1 MKLSKLIN
9 NLLLIIL
16 GAHIVVM
23 PVLGQKEE
31 PKISPEEKT
40 KIEDV
45 RKAFVA
51 LEALSVEEKKVLEE
65 GILGPVEKGK
75 GIKLGDLPLPFA
87 ALPTSVRSV
96 LENIILKNPKIK
108 LSIPGFPKGFAIS
121 GDTVL
126 YGTQVGISFVFVIKT
141 KKDPAT
147 KLPNLGISAKID
159 LPKGWK
165 FSDSFPKLTSLNKL
179 RLPRSTFFV
188 STFDYTDPFSKAAIK
203 KGLFFLSGVEFT
215 GPAQKL
221 NLLKKIVTF
230 EDIGV
235 FFYASIPEKI
245 TDAIFAIKI
254 PARIGLDFEDM
265 HKKGKLKKPSK
276 LVRKITTAG
285 LTVAVTPALPLKL
298 KVKTGIMLWLTTQE
312 KPLEFSG
319 ELELDIEEATVAGR
333 MEEEMF
339 DPAFGLSWLALGDF
353 GLKVFLNYEIL
364 AATGLPSGIAFHG
377 KMGIGK
383 AVPKPTAS
391 VTALAKVTLEQIGEF
406 LFDGHIEKI
415 NLTEFVHFLSKVVKK
430 EIPLTKLPP
439 IELIDLDLKLA
450 VTNVKIKEKEYKA
463 GIEVSGGLR
472 VGDKKGT
479 VTVGF
484 TPGEKKV
491 WGKGYLSNIETKY
504 FSLTG
509 PGPDNKYGTKDDG
522 LIVDLMIS
530 SEMQY
535 FKMAG
540 KIAIPPLKLAAQA
553 VVGFA
558 KDRIQTDIRT
568 TIGDIFTIKGILNI
582 NPTNLKDFKFEG
594 TFERGFHDMTMAD
607 IKKRI
612 AEFKGKSEQDIL
624 SLDTKIKN
632 YENQIKKAEATVKTG
647 IYAEMAK
654 TDVKIKGINT
664 KIAQWEK
671 EIAQWK
677 KERENL
683 GCKGLKAL
691 RPVCSSRWTKITS
704 NNTKITEKKGEK
716 LILEKTYKNF
726 ILKVGGK
733 TADMVLKAV
742 EGFPAEIDK
751 LVNLKKTAQIGLKV
765 ISKLGEYIAQG
776 LFLIKEASIKT
787 SSQELE
793 KKKLPEIIIV
803 LQVGNK
809 TLNLSLQFDKNNPKA
824 IFKQVW
830 DRIVNSVKTELKK
843 VGLVK

>member
-65 GILGPVEKGK
+65 GILGPAEKGK

-121 GDTVL
+121 GDTIL
-126 YGTQVGISFVFVIKT
+126 YGTDVSISLVLVKKT
-141 KKDPAT
+141 GGT
-147 KLPNLGISAKID
+147 GKLPNLGISAKID

-179 RLPRSTFFV
+179 KLPRSTFFV

-235 FFYASIPEKI
+235 FFYASIPQKI

-265 HKKGKLKKPSK
+265 HKKGKLKKPPK
-276 LVRKITTAG
+276 FVRKITTGG
-285 LTVAVTPALPLKL
+285 LIVAVTPAPLKL
-298 KVKTGIMLWLTTQE
+298 KVKTSIILWLTTQE

-319 ELELDIEEATVAGR
+319 EVELDVEEATVAGR

-353 GLKVFLNYEIL
+353 GLKVFLNYEVL
-364 AATGLPSGIAFHG
+364 TATGLPSGIAFHG

-391 VTALAKVTLEQIGEF
+391 VIALAKVTPERIGEF

-415 NLTEFVHFLSKVVKK
+415 RLTEFVHFLSKAVKK
-430 EIPLTKLPP
+430 EIPIAKLPP

-450 VTNVKIKEKEYKA
+450 LTNVKIKEKEYKA

-479 VTVGF
+479 VTVNF

-491 WGKGYLSNIETKY
+491 GGKGYLSNIETKY

-535 FKMAG
+535 FKVAG
-540 KIAIPPLKLAAQA
+540 KIAIPVLKLTAQA
-553 VVGFA
+553 VVGLA

-568 TIGDIFTIKGILNI
+568 TIGGIFTVKGILNI
-582 NPTNLKDFKFEG
+582 NPTNLKDFMFEG
-594 TFERGFHDMTMAD
+594 SFERDFHDITMAD

-612 AEFKGKSEQDIL
+612 AEFKGKSEQDIA
-624 SLDTKIKN
+624 SLDAKIKN
-632 YENQIKKAEATVKTG
+632 YEDRIKKAEETVKTG
-647 IYAEMAK
+647 IYAEVAK

-691 RPVCSSRWTKITS
+691 RPVCSSREAKIIA
-704 NNTKITEKKGEK
+704 NQTKITEKKGEK
-716 LILEKTYKNF
+716 VILKRTYKNF
-726 ILKVGGK
+726 ILKVGSK

-751 LVNLKKTAQIGLKV
+751 LVNLKKIAQTGLRAV
-765 ISKLGEYIAQG
+765 SKLAEYIAQG

-793 KKKLPEIIIV
+793 KKKLPQVVIV

-824 IFKQVW
+824 IFKQLW
-830 DRIVNSVKTELKK
+830 DKVVNSVKAELKK